1 MKKSISSR
9 EYKFCFYF
17 VEYMPV
23 AMQVIILL
31 NIFDYYYPVSLTNWL
46 YPFLSHSVAFDLLLL
61 SFSRMFEFCIW
72 HRLLIYSML
81 FNIILEWVIVNF
93 SIPMEYDLV
102 IGIILAISLI
112 FIISSVILRFKLG
125 CTRDERKDSDG
136 GAS

>member
-1 MKKSISSR
+1 
-9 EYKFCFYF
+9 
-17 VEYMPV
+17 
-23 AMQVIILL
+23 MQVIILL